1 MNEVI
6 EFLGDV
12 NKPVAFATVDVEG
25 NKPRVRFLSFKMV
38 VNNELY
44 FITSKQK
51 NVYKELEKNN
61 NLEICSMPSPDNSWI
76 RIESKVEFVQNIEL
90 NKKAFILLPMLEK
103 AYGTPENEDIV
114 LLKLNS
120 MHIRK
125 YSMAGKV
132 EEILF

>member
-12 NKPVAFATVDVEG
+12 NKPVAFSTIDVGE
-25 NKPRVRFLSFKMV
+25 NKPRVRFFSFKMV

-51 NVYKELEKNN
+51 NVYKELKKNN
-61 NLEICSMPSPDNSWI
+61 NIEICSMPSLDNSWI
-76 RIESKVEFVQNIEL
+76 RIESKVEFIQNIEL
-90 NKKAFILLPMLEK
+90 NKKAFNLLPMLEK
-103 AYGTPENEDIV
+103 AYGSPENDDIV

-120 MHIRK
+120 MNIRK

-132 EEILF
+132 EEISF